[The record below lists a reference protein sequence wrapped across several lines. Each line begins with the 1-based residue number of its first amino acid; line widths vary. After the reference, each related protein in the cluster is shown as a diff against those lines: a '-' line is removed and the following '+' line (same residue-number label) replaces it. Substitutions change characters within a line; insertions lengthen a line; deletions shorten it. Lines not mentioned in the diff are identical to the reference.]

1 MTIKR
6 TRIGRETEAALG
18 EVLLH
23 VRGKIHLMCRIV
35 DDPKV
40 VAPGPGCPNPV
51 DRHRPLPGCGRAGT

>member
-40 VAPGPGCPNPV
+40 VAPGPDCPNPV
-51 DRHRPLPGCGRAGT
+51 DRHRP